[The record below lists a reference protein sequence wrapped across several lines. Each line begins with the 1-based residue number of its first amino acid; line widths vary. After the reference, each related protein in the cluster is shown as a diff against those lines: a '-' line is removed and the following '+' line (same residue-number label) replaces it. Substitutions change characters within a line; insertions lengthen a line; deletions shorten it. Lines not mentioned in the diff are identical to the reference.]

1 MILTNSFTICKYY
14 SREERDSENIEWLNV
29 EFYVCAVS
37 GMMYV
42 ISSQCKCVLESLV
55 LHQRSVSFTLFCGRP
70 ISPPIK
76 FALEKSVASLVHYAY
91 HGMDT
96 RVCGDR
102 LTENPL
108 HTKQMT
114 GDLLTQKW
122 SRKTLSLLVYMRTFA
137 NSRLAIN
144 RLLHRLCIK

>member
-14 SREERDSENIEWLNV
+14 SLLERIRTIERLNV
-29 EFYVCAVS
+29 EFYVYAVS

-55 LHQRSVSFTLFCGRP
+55 LHQWSVSFTLFCGRP
-70 ISPPIK
+70 ISPLIK

-96 RVCGDR
+96 RICRDR

-108 HTKQMT
+108 LTKQMT

-137 NSRLAIN
+137 YSRLAYQPITPS
-144 RLLHRLCIK
+144 IVY